1 MEVDGLG
8 GMVVVGPGGCKI
20 GKGGKGTGAV
30 ASWELSNCGCLRQ
43 TADGNA
49 DSPGCRHTEYYY
61 TADFERPFGRDTGH
75 SQSFQ
80 SRNGQRLL

>member
-8 GMVVVGPGGCKI
+8 GMVVGPGGCKI

-30 ASWELSNCGCLRQ
+30 ASWELSNCGLERCGLL
-43 TADGNA
+43 
-49 DSPGCRHTEYYY
+49 
-61 TADFERPFGRDTGH
+61 FERPFGRDTGH